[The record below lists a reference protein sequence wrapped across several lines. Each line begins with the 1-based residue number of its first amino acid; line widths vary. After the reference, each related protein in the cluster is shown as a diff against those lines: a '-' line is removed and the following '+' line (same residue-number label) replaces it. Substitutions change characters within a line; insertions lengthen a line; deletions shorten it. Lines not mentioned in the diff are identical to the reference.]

1 MVDMTT
7 KRIKMADGVWLNIVQ
22 TDRFKTACVS
32 INFLQPL
39 KEETASLHALLP
51 SVLLRGCVNYPDMR
65 SISRRLDELYGA
77 TIGSLIRKKGE
88 VHTLGLYAD
97 FLEDRYV
104 EDGTIFEPMMDLVG
118 QLLFDPCVHNGGFVA
133 EYVAGERL
141 NLLNTIAAR
150 INDKRSYSVSR
161 LLKHMCASEAY
172 RVTKLGEKAALE
184 QVTPESLY
192 TLWQQILRTSPI
204 ELFYLG
210 QRSEQDVVEHMK
222 RLVSFLPERNAL
234 CAPKTEV
241 VMPSRPVQ
249 MIEEV
254 LDITQGKLSIGL
266 RTPIDAFDER
276 YPALMILNA
285 VYGAGMTSKLFTKI
299 REEQSLCYYA
309 SSSIDKYKGIMV
321 VTSGIE
327 FDKYEVARDGILEQ
341 LELCKNGQITEEEM
355 EAARKYLISAIRTN
369 HDSPGQ
375 MDEFVAGQMIG
386 GCGDTVQQVI
396 EKLDKVTLEQVVDA
410 AQTLALDTVYFLKG
424 VQSA

>member
-1 MVDMTT
+1 MTT
-7 KRIKMADGVWLNIVQ
+7 KRVKLGDGIWLNMVQ

-51 SVLLRGCVNYPDMR
+51 SVLLRGCVGFPDMR
-65 SISRRLDELYGA
+65 SISHRLDDLYGA
-77 TIGSLIRKKGE
+77 SVGSLIRKKGE

-104 EDGTIFEPMMDLVG
+104 EDGPIFEQMMEMLG
-118 QLLFDPCVHNGGFVA
+118 QLLFEPCMENGGFVE
-133 EYVAGERL
+133 EYVAGERQ

-161 LLKHMCASEAY
+161 LLKHMCASEDY
-172 RVTKLGEKAALE
+172 RVTKLGEKEALE
-184 QVTPESLY
+184 QVTATGLY
-192 TLWQQILRTSPI
+192 ALWQHILRTSPI

-210 QRSEQDVVEHMK
+210 QRPEEQVIERMK
-222 RLVSFLPERNAL
+222 KLISYLPERSAL
-234 CAPKTEV
+234 CQPKTEV
-241 VMPSRPVQ
+241 IMPRRPVQ
-249 MIEEV
+249 MIEEA
-254 LDITQGKLSIGL
+254 LDVTQGKLSIGL
-266 RTPIDAFDER
+266 RTPIAALDEA
-276 YPALMILNA
+276 YPALLVLNA
-285 VYGAGMTSKLFTKI
+285 VFGAGMTSKLFTKI

-341 LELCKNGQITEEEM
+341 LELCKQGQITDEELES
-355 EAARKYLISAIRTN
+355 ARKYLISGIRTN

-375 MDEFVAGQMIG
+375 MDEFVAGQVIG
-386 GCGDTVQQVI
+386 GCGDTVEQMIQ
-396 EKLDKVTLEQVVDA
+396 KLEKVTLEQVVEA
-410 AQTLALDTVYFLKG
+410 ARTLVLDTVYFLKG
-424 VQSA
+424 VQNA

>member
-1 MVDMTT
+1 MTT
-7 KRIKMADGVWLNIVQ
+7 KRVRLADGVWLNMVQ

-51 SVLLRGCVNYPDMR
+51 SVLLRGCVGFPDMR
-65 SISRRLDELYGA
+65 SISHRLDDLYGA
-77 TIGSLIRKKGE
+77 SIGSLIRKKGE

-104 EDGTIFEPMMDLVG
+104 EDGSIFEQMMDLLG
-118 QLLFDPCVHNGGFVA
+118 QLLFEPCMENGGFVE

-172 RVTKLGEKAALE
+172 RVTKLGEKEALE
-184 QVTPESLY
+184 EVTATGLY
-192 TLWQQILRTSPI
+192 ALWQYILKTSPI

-210 QRSEQDVVEHMK
+210 QRPEGQVIEQMK
-222 RLVSFLPERNAL
+222 KFLSRLPKRGPL
-234 CAPKTEV
+234 CQPKTEV
-241 VMPSRPVQ
+241 IMPKHPVK
-249 MIEEV
+249 MIEEA
-254 LDITQGKLSIGL
+254 LDVTQGKLSIGL
-266 RTPIDAFDER
+266 RTPIAALDEA
-276 YPALMILNA
+276 YPAMMVLNA

-327 FDKYEVARDGILEQ
+327 FEKYEVARDGILEQ
-341 LELCKNGQITEEEM
+341 LELCKKGQIAEEEL
-355 EAARKYLISAIRTN
+355 ESAKKYLISGIRTN
-369 HDSPGQ
+369 HDSPSQ

-386 GCGDTVQQVI
+386 GCGDTVEQLI
-396 EKLDKVTLEQVVDA
+396 EKLERVTLEQVVDA
-410 AQTLALDTVYFLKG
+410 ARTLVLDTVYFLKG